1 MIEALERAA
10 GRSVSRETFALL
22 ESYVERLKAAN
33 HDQNLIAE
41 STLASIWERHI
52 LDSAQL
58 VRFEPHAGASWVD
71 IGSGAGFPG
80 LVIAAFIEGPMT
92 LVEPRRLRA
101 RFLEETA
108 GALGLSDRVTVLA
121 SKIEHVSGPFD
132 VITARAVAPLDRLL
146 GMAIHLAHF
155 GTIWALPKGRN
166 AKSELAEAQR
176 SWQCE
181 VRSEASCTDPGATV
195 LVLSKVGAKS
205 NR

>member
-10 GRSVSRETFALL
+10 GRPVSRETFALL
-22 ESYVERLKAAN
+22 ESYVAHLKTAN

-58 VRFEPHAGASWVD
+58 VRFEPRTGASWVD

-80 LVIAAFIEGPMT
+80 LGIAALTEGPMT

-101 RFLEETA
+101 EFLQETVD
-108 GALGLSDRVTVLA
+108 ALALSNRVSVLA
-121 SKIEHVSGPFD
+121 TKIENVRGPFD
-132 VITARAVAPLDRLL
+132 VITARAVAPLGRLL
-146 GMAIHLAHF
+146 GMAIHLAHK

-166 AKSELAEAQR
+166 ANSELAEAQR

-181 VRSEASCTDPGATV
+181 VRSEASCTDPDATV

>member
-10 GRSVSRETFALL
+10 GRPVSRETLALL
-22 ESYVERLKAAN
+22 ESHVERMKAAN

-58 VRFEPHAGASWVD
+58 VRFEPHADASWVD

-80 LVIAAFIEGPMT
+80 LVIAALTEGPMA

-101 RFLEETA
+101 QFLQETVD
-108 GALGLSDRVTVLA
+108 ALGLSSRVSVLA
-121 SKIEHVSGPFD
+121 TKIENVSGPFD
-132 VITARAVAPLDRLL
+132 VITARAVAPLDRLI

-166 AKSELAEAQR
+166 AKSELAEARR

-181 VRSEASCTDPGATV
+181 VRSEASCTDPDANI